1 MNFRRLVVV
10 KLIQEVCDSRLQRSR
25 LILSVGG
32 MEFVTDEVPK
42 QAEVSSFFFR
52 RLNIFCPHVLA
63 HRWVPATKN
72 RDGQE
77 IITLIER
84 YN

>member
-32 MEFVTDEVPK
+32 MEFVTDEVPE

-52 RLNIFCPHVLA
+52 RLKIFCPHVLA

-77 IITLIER
+77 IITLLER

>member
-1 MNFRRLVVV
+1 MNFRRLVMF
-10 KLIQEVCDSRLQRSR
+10 KLFKEVCDLVLQRSR
-25 LILSVGG
+25 LILCVGG
-32 MEFVTDEVPK
+32 REFVTDEVPE

-52 RLNIFCPHVLA
+52 RLKIFCPHVLA

-72 RDGQE
+72 RVGHE
-77 IITLIER
+77 IITRIER

>member
-32 MEFVTDEVPK
+32 MEFVTDEVPE

-52 RLNIFCPHVLA
+52 RLKIFCPHVLA

>member
-1 MNFRRLVVV
+1 MNFRRLVMV
-10 KLIQEVCDSRLQRSR
+10 KLFQEVCDSRLQRSR

-32 MEFVTDEVPK
+32 MEFVTDEVPE

>member
-1 MNFRRLVVV
+1 MV

-32 MEFVTDEVPK
+32 MEFVTDEVPE

>member
-32 MEFVTDEVPK
+32 MEFVTDEVPE